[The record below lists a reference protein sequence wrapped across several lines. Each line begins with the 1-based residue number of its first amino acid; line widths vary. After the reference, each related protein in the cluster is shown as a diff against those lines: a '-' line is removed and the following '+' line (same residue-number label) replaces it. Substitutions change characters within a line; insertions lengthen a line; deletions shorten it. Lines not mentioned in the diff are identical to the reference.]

1 MPEFKNMEMEDLKE
15 ERLNTDIHT
24 IKNALTTL
32 GLKVELVYAALT
44 GNEIS
49 KDEGLVGEIKQ
60 QKESIRKLSERVDK
74 VEKNESKR
82 QVYVTIIWAAI
93 GFILAMLFN
102 HFWK

>member
-1 MPEFKNMEMEDLKE
+1 MPEFKNMEMEDLNAPLLK
-15 ERLNTDIHT
+15 TDIHT

-60 QKESIRKLSERVDK
+60 QKIRINKIEERVENL
-74 VEKNESKR
+74 EKNENKR
-82 QVYVTIIWAAI
+82 QIYVTIIWAAI
-93 GFILAMLFN
+93 GFILAMVFN

>member
-1 MPEFKNMEMEDLKE
+1 MEMEDLKE

-60 QKESIRKLSERVDK
+60 
-74 VEKNESKR
+74 
-82 QVYVTIIWAAI
+82 
-93 GFILAMLFN
+93 
-102 HFWK
+102 